1 MTLTELKAAVL
12 QELVVLA
19 TGEDPTAGDAAV
31 VGDRYAELY
40 EMLLTEGL
48 VSWASDEELPDFAA
62 RPVTLMVAYL
72 CCGSFAVPP
81 QKKIE
86 LRKAGALNLPR
97 NEGGPSD
104 AERQLRRQLARAYV
118 SHSLR
123 TTYY

>member
-12 QELVVLA
+12 QELGVLA
-19 TGEDPTAGDAAV
+19 TGESPNIGDATV
-31 VGDRYAELY
+31 VGDRYSDLY

-48 VSWASDEELPDFAA
+48 VSWASDDDIPDFAA
-62 RPVTLMVAYL
+62 NPVTMMVAYL
-72 CCGSFAVPP
+72 CCGAFGVPA

-86 LRKAGALNLPR
+86 LRKAGALSLPR

-104 AERQLRRQLARAYV
+104 AERQLRRQLSRAPV
-118 SHSLR
+118 SYPIK